1 MRRRKSSLFTETRKV
16 GINLAPLVDISLSL
30 VVIFIVSLPFILESG
45 IFVSKGAVAKGVK
58 TRSISQTDVKVNLY
72 LRSDGVILLNERPV
86 PLGLLSDI
94 LPQLL
99 ERSLTKDV
107 ILSAD
112 SDVVYKSVIEV
123 IDIAKNSGAKDIFI
137 LKRRG

>member
-1 MRRRKSSLFTETRKV
+1 MRRKRKSLSEESKKV

-45 IFVSKGAVAKGVK
+45 IFVSKGAVRKGVK
-58 TRSISQTDVKVNLY
+58 TESVTETDVKVNIY
-72 LRSDGVILLNERPV
+72 LRSDGVILLNERPI
-86 PLGLLSDI
+86 PLGMLGDI
-94 LPQLL
+94 LARLF

-112 SDVVYKSVIEV
+112 STVIYKRVIEV
-123 IDIAKNSGAKDIFI
+123 IDIAKQSGAQEIFI
-137 LKRRG
+137 LKRRT